1 MTGMVT
7 GGLDVVE
14 EVSGRGIPAWGYA
27 LGGPRVGSAPGA
39 STRGTLWVSLPRASE
54 GIERL
59 LLSIG
64 VFVDHDVRPPISW
77 KLIVDGV
84 SVFREF
90 RPQFQ
95 VETDWGVYM
104 KAIYDVKPIL
114 SRRVI
119 ERETHKIVVIR
130 DAVKPVRIADAVLYA
145 RYSSEKGV
153 YSVSYWTGA
162 VALEPGE
169 GYQVNANLGR
179 SMEGRRRAGVI
190 VHSPYHDA
198 SFRVIA
204 GGSRPEAAVGEG
216 SHYIE
221 ASIPYKGS
229 PVPVYIRYEDPGYR
243 FYPRIAVVSDVFV
256 AEVKAPEPRPR
267 LVVEKVSVT
276 DSRVA
281 IEGYV
286 ENVGDDVLEPSMLV
300 VLALGVR
307 LAKKKLPRLEPGGK
321 ASFQVEFTIDRLPIR
336 PSRANVRLV
345 WRRLGETRIVSKE
358 ISLAS
363 GPS

>member
-1 MTGMVT
+1 MVT

-54 GIERL
+54 SVERL

-84 SVFREF
+84 SVSREF

-114 SRRVI
+114 SRRVV
-119 ERETHKIVVIR
+119 ERESHKIVVIR
-130 DAVKPVRIADAVLYA
+130 DAVKPVRMADAVLYA

-179 SMEGRRRAGVI
+179 SMEGKRRAGVI

-204 GGSRPEAAVGEG
+204 GGSQPETAVGEG

-221 ASIPYKGS
+221 ASVPYKGS

-267 LVVEKVSVT
+267 LVVERVSVK
-276 DSRVA
+276 DSRLV

-286 ENVGDDVLEPSMLV
+286 ENVGDDVLEPPMLV

-307 LAKKKLPRLEPGGK
+307 LARKKLPRLEPGGRTG
-321 ASFQVEFTIDRLPIR
+321 FRVEFAVDRLPIR

-345 WRRLGETRIVSKE
+345 WRRLGETRIVSRE
-358 ISLAS
+358 VSLPTA
-363 GPS
+363 PS